1 MERHALI
8 RVTSGSTQGS
18 AADVAGRRELNDPF
32 NCEWRKK
39 CVFY

>member
-8 RVTSGSTQGS
+8 RGKSGSIQGS
-18 AADVAGRRELNDPF
+18 AADVAARRELNDPL

-39 CVFY
+39 CASY